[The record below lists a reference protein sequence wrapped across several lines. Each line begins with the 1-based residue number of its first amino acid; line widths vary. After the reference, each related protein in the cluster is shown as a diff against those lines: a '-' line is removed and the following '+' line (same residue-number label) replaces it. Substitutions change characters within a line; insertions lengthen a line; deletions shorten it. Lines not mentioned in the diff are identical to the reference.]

1 MLIYYRARIYKLLR
15 NPVVDAL
22 IPGLLKSLQVQ
33 ALDCC
38 AVTHKSTVTLAPHST
53 FLQLPSVETQT
64 EPDND
69 GPLSQGTVPTQ
80 RDAEN
85 SLLKK
90 RSGLGNLR
98 PPPPPIYKASLH
110 GLSTKDVIVKLTV
123 VAARNS
129 H

>member
-1 MLIYYRARIYKLLR
+1 M
-15 NPVVDAL
+15 
-22 IPGLLKSLQVQ
+22 PGLLKSLQVQ

-69 GPLSQGTVPTQ
+69 GPWSQGTVPTQ

-90 RSGLGNLR
+90 RSGLGNVTVQ
-98 PPPPPIYKASLH
+98 PPAPYLQSIITWIEYK
-110 GLSTKDVIVKLTV
+110 GC
-123 VAARNS
+123 NC
-129 H
+129 